1 MAVRGEPLRDGQ
13 VMGAVSSY
21 MRCAPPCE
29 DATKDR
35 SLLQSMNQEVD
46 LYWSLFCRHLD
57 AGPLSLQDEE
67 EEQRLSQTRGITQ
80 RKLELRPPC
89 GESYLNLTISHCIVY
104 KAKTT
109 SGRQI
114 WCKQGPQVSELLCY
128 FRSGFRTNSGS
139 YIRFLFKIRTDRDP
153 SQESVHRL
161 TLGMHPDVLLY
172 R

>member
-1 MAVRGEPLRDGQ
+1 MNVNRLSCMKPSLTLTALSFHE
-13 VMGAVSSY
+13 S
-21 MRCAPPCE
+21 PPI
-29 DATKDR
+29 T
-35 SLLQSMNQEVD
+35 SLIFNF
-46 LYWSLFCRHLD
+46 LYLF
-57 AGPLSLQDEE
+57 SEE

-161 TLGMHPDVLLY
+161 TLGMHPGVLLY